1 MELLSRDFARN
12 TARFDALLGVGHCFD
27 MIARDLVAGGRR
39 CRLYTVDGYGD
50 DAVIERIISFLLALP
65 STADAADMQGFLD
78 RYVTFGEISAE
89 RDVDTAVTGVFLGK
103 TALLVENFRGLIES
117 GETGGTGADHIDG
130 AHTGGLDGF
139 GIVAEGA
146 VFVNLDHNTAVSG
159 IDDLGKLLNGL
170 EGDTGAGAVGNELD
184 AVIRGG

>member
-12 TARFDALLGVGHCFD
+12 TARFDALLGVGRCFD

-78 RYVTFGEISAE
+78 RYVTFGETQLLHY
-89 RDVDTAVTGVFLGK
+89 RPHRPRQVDVG
-103 TALLVENFRGLIES
+103 
-117 GETGGTGADHIDG
+117 
-130 AHTGGLDGF
+130 
-139 GIVAEGA
+139 
-146 VFVNLDHNTAVSG
+146 
-159 IDDLGKLLNGL
+159 
-170 EGDTGAGAVGNELD
+170 
-184 AVIRGG
+184 